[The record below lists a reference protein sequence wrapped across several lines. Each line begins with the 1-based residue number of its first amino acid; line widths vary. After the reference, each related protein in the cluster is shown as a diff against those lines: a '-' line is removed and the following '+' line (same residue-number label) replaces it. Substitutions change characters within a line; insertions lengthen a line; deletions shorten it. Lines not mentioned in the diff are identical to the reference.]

1 MINFNQLVFFAPLLR
16 LRLPRL
22 AYSLFRSL
30 SFAVGDI
37 YALQLIFQLSLA
49 SLLPASNSGPFS
61 PAFAL
66 YGKSVLL
73 IF

>member
-22 AYSLFRSL
+22 SYSLFRSL

-37 YALQLIFQLSLA
+37 YVLKLLFQLFLA
-49 SLLPASNSGPFS
+49 YLLPASNSGPFYL
-61 PAFAL
+61 AFAL
-66 YGKSVLL
+66 YGEL
-73 IF
+73 IS